1 MTMNLSPV
9 LACLVSLAACGGG
22 GAKPA
27 TPGADPDRLMTQDE
41 MVAFCVTLHSEVQ
54 SCAAEFTAMNVD
66 LRATYSPEF
75 AAMVSDPAQRQA
87 IIEQGTQESLADA
100 ASAHERC
107 VEFAQPS
114 WGEPQPVGDTARL
127 DACLAQPSCDAKM
140 ACLRPLVEPRF
151 AFRARA
157 GAGT

>member
-1 MTMNLSPV
+1 MRALFPWFFATI
-9 LACLVSLAACGGG
+9 VSCGGG
-22 GAKPA
+22 ASKPA
-27 TPGADPDRLMTQDE
+27 APAASSDRRMTQDE
-41 MVAFCVTLHSEVQ
+41 MVEFCVTLHTKVQ

-75 AAMVSDPAQRQA
+75 AAMVSDPAQRQQ
-87 IIEQGTQESLADA
+87 IIEEGTKESLADA
-100 ASAHERC
+100 ASAQERC

-114 WGEPQPVGDTARL
+114 WGEPQPVSDTARL
-127 DACLAQPSCDAKM
+127 DGCLAQSSCDAKM

-157 GAGT
+157 GAGE